1 MEGGIPPD
9 IIRKPCHWEAGR
21 TVTITLNGERHEIT
35 QPMTVDALLAAL
47 EIDPRRVAVEHN
59 RVIVRRPKYGEIV
72 VDEGDTVEIVN
83 FVGGG

>member
-1 MEGGIPPD
+1 MPLGEY
-9 IIRKPCHWEAGR
+9 GR

-35 QPMTVDALLAAL
+35 EPMTVDALLALLA
-47 EIDPRRVAVEHN
+47 IDPRRVAVEHN
-59 RVIVRRPKYGEIV
+59 RTIVRRPRYGEIV